1 MEVYLILNLAF
12 WFALVNV
19 QFLGRLLREAPLGSF
34 VFLGLSNV
42 SLNISKMVQILN
54 VLAKCILS
62 FFFFKF
68 SFKSSF
74 LVCRIITPNSS
85 FKALTLELIKRHT
98 IPLPTWKTC
107 KKQPAGREFLLGN
120 IRTILDYCDSDILP
134 WVTWTRKAWLTHGGW
149 AGGGGQRTPSSPS
162 GTWGGSWQHYP
173 GGGRR
178 LSSTLKTSE

>member
-19 QFLGRLLREAPLGSF
+19 QFLGRLFRAAPLGSF

-54 VLAKCILS
+54 VLAKRILS
-62 FFFFKF
+62 FLFKF

-98 IPLPTWKTC
+98 IPLPTWKPC

-134 WVTWTRKAWLTHGGW
+134 WVTWTRKAWLTHGGGGLGEVGSARLVPPRGREVA
-149 AGGGGQRTPSSPS
+149 AGSMMRVGVGG
-162 GTWGGSWQHYP
+162 
-173 GGGRR
+173 
-178 LSSTLKTSE
+178 

>member
-19 QFLGRLLREAPLGSF
+19 QFLGRLFRAAPLGSF

-54 VLAKCILS
+54 VLAKRILS
-62 FFFFKF
+62 FLFKF

-98 IPLPTWKTC
+98 IPLPTWKPC

-134 WVTWTRKAWLTHGGW
+134 WVTWTRKAWLTHGGR
-149 AGGGGQRTPSSPS
+149 AGGGGQCTPGSPS
-162 GTWGGSWQHYP
+162 GPWSGSWQHDK

-178 LSSTLKTSE
+178 LSSTLKTPE

>member
-19 QFLGRLLREAPLGSF
+19 QFLGRLFRAAPLGSF

-54 VLAKCILS
+54 VLAKRILS
-62 FFFFKF
+62 FLFKF

-98 IPLPTWKTC
+98 IPLPTWKPC

-134 WVTWTRKAWLTHGGW
+134 WVTWTRKAWLTHGGR
-149 AGGGGQRTPSSPS
+149 AGEVGSARLVPPRGREVAAGSMTRVGVGG
-162 GTWGGSWQHYP
+162 
-173 GGGRR
+173 
-178 LSSTLKTSE
+178 